1 MRIYF
6 NNLFGFDFKLID
18 TAGIRKKSKVHEDIE
33 FYSVIRSV
41 RSIEYSDVC
50 IFMIDATDGLQK
62 QDLNIFYMIEKNKK
76 GVIVLV
82 NKWDLIENK
91 DQHYTKEYED
101 KLREEIEVQTV
112 EPKEEDFSE
121 DPIWQELKSKS
132 TKAYKNL
139 KNYEFDKR
147 QQRHD

>member
-1 MRIYF
+1 MSKQLFYEERVRAEMDKELYF
-6 NNLFGFDFKLID
+6 KINP
-18 TAGIRKKSKVHEDIE
+18 E
-33 FYSVIRSV
+33 
-41 RSIEYSDVC
+41 
-50 IFMIDATDGLQK
+50 
-62 QDLNIFYMIEKNKK
+62 
-76 GVIVLV
+76 
-82 NKWDLIENK
+82 
-91 DQHYTKEYED
+91 
-101 KLREEIEVQTV
+101 LREEIEVQTV